1 MAATK
6 AAENHGD
13 DTWPDTYD
21 EGYIHQ
27 FQPGPTHKIQHQ
39 QQKHHIYRYP
49 PMEHRWNDQEQHFNQ
64 HKNSHKLCNAKSHPI
79 LGLTESQWKLRQHD
93 QNFLM
98 MWKPLQKKTSI
109 RRNELNQNSRP
120 PRLILRVLCGKLN
133 YLSVVVWERSISSTR
148 IG

>member
-27 FQPGPTHKIQHQ
+27 FQPGPTHKIQYQ

-49 PMEHRWNDQEQHFNQ
+49 SVEHRWNDQEQHFNQ

-79 LGLTESQWKLRQHD
+79 LGLTESHWKLRQQHD

-98 MWKPLQKKTSI
+98 MWKPLQKKK
-109 RRNELNQNSRP
+109 L
-120 PRLILRVLCGKLN
+120 VLEEMN
-133 YLSVVVWERSISSTR
+133 
-148 IG
+148 